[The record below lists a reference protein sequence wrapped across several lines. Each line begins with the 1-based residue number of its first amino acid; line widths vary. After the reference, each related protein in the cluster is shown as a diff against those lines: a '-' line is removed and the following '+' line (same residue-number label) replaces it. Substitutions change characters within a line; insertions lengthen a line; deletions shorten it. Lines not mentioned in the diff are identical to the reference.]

1 MEPGSDSA
9 EPTEAQA
16 LPLCATVSPTMWRRS
31 ILPFLRKA
39 ESFLRR
45 RTRHVTGLATRFNRL
60 VFFALDLVLWSRVFR
75 SQRGPIPVELPLR
88 VLRGKQVEVEAPVLH
103 VSGLHGDVAHWDDGF
118 AGVYAVLFE
127 NLQVPDVLS
136 PIRYAHPAPAFRGVY
151 LWDSA
156 FISQIWKTWDRD
168 VAHDVSRVVV
178 HLRDG
183 DRLQHVVSDLVA
195 SVYTQPPLIAWS
207 LARLW
212 EGHGREEAALRLEPL
227 FPALCAYN
235 DWLYANRRLANGLF
249 FWRHPYESGV
259 ENAPRF
265 SSRDESVFRDT
276 TKLAAPDLSAYVVLQ
291 NEALATM
298 ARILHRD
305 PEPFLARAADLQGRI
320 REELWHAGDGLF
332 YDRNIDT
339 GEFIRSRT
347 IASILPLWAGAA
359 GEGQLR
365 RLLEHVLS
373 PEGFN
378 SPLPFPSVAISDPDF
393 SLDMWRGPVWVNVAF
408 GALQGLKR
416 YGLEREA
423 SEMAYR
429 LCDHV
434 YRMFR
439 RERRFYEFYDPE
451 EAGLARLYRKKGNRW
466 KAFTL
471 GVKPQADFVGWTGL
485 VNTLVIEQFAG
496 FHRENGRRFVQPR
509 FPPAAVGK
517 AYALRLP
524 GENLALDFCVL
535 GPDSVRVTIRTPTQC
550 VEALVAF
557 GERAAIDPPSSNHE
571 IL

>member
-1 MEPGSDSA
+1 
-9 EPTEAQA
+9 
-16 LPLCATVSPTMWRRS
+16 MWRQS
-31 ILPFLRKA
+31 ILPFLRQA
-39 ESFLRR
+39 EGFLRR

-60 VFFALDLVLWSRVFR
+60 LFHALDLVLWSRLFR
-75 SQRGPIPVELPLR
+75 SRRGPIPVELPLEM
-88 VLRGKQVEVEAPVLH
+88 LRRKNIGSEAPVLH
-103 VSGLHGDVAHWDDGF
+103 VSGMQAEVAHWDDGF

-127 NLQVPDVLS
+127 NLQVPDILS

-156 FISQIWKTWDRD
+156 FISQVWKAWDAG
-168 VAHDVSRVVV
+168 VAHDVSRVVI

-212 EGHGREEAALRLEPL
+212 EGHRREEAAARLEPL

-235 DWLYANRRLANGLF
+235 DWLESNRRLPNGLF
-249 FWRHPYESGV
+249 FWQHPYESGV

-276 TKLAAPDLSAYVVLQ
+276 TKLAAPDFSAYMVLQ
-291 NEALATM
+291 HEALAIM
-298 ARILHRD
+298 AGILQRD
-305 PEPFLARAADLQGRI
+305 PEPFLEKAAALRTRI
-320 REELWHAGDGLF
+320 GEELWHAGDGLF
-332 YDRNIDT
+332 YDRHVDT

-347 IASILPLWAGAA
+347 IASILPLWAGVAD
-359 GEGQLR
+359 EGRLR
-365 RLLEHVLS
+365 RLLAHLLS

-378 SPLPFPSVAISDPDF
+378 PVLPFPSVAVTDPDF
-393 SLDMWRGPVWVNVAF
+393 SLDMWRGPVWINLAF
-408 GALQGLKR
+408 GVLQGLKR
-416 YGLEREA
+416 HGLEQEA
-423 SEMAYR
+423 SGMAYR

-439 RERRFYEFYDPE
+439 EDRRFYEFYDPE
-451 EAGLARLYRKKGNRW
+451 EAGVHRLHRKKGNRW

-485 VNTLVIEQFAG
+485 VNTLVIEQLAG

-509 FPPAAVGK
+509 FPPSAVGK
-517 AYALRLP
+517 AYSLRLP
-524 GENLALDFCVL
+524 GESLALDFCVQ
-535 GPDSVRVTIRTPTQC
+535 GVDSVRVSIRTPSRC
-550 VEALVAF
+550 FEAPAAF
-557 GERAAIDPPSSNHE
+557 GERIAIDPADPQP
-571 IL
+571 

>member
-1 MEPGSDSA
+1 
-9 EPTEAQA
+9 
-16 LPLCATVSPTMWRRS
+16 MWRRS
-31 ILPFLRKA
+31 ILPFLRTV

-45 RTRHVTGLATRFNRL
+45 RTRRVTGLATRFNRIA
-60 VFFALDLVLWSRVFR
+60 FFALDLVLWSRVFR
-75 SQRGPIPVELPLR
+75 SRRGPIPIEVPLLLLVR
-88 VLRGKQVEVEAPVLH
+88 KKVEVEAPVLH
-103 VSGLHGDVAHWDDGF
+103 VSGMQGEVAHWDHGF

-127 NLQVPDVLS
+127 NLQIPDVLS

-156 FISQIWKTWDRD
+156 FISQIWKTWDRE

-207 LARLW
+207 LARIW
-212 EGHGREEAALRLEPL
+212 EGHSREEAATRLEPL

-235 DWLYANRRLANGLF
+235 DWLYANRQLPNGLF

-298 ARILHRD
+298 ARILERD
-305 PEPFLARAADLQGRI
+305 PQPFLDKATALQARI
-320 REELWHAGDGLF
+320 RDELWHSGDGLF
-332 YDRNIDT
+332 YDRHTET

-347 IASILPLWAGAA
+347 IASVLPLWAGAA
-359 GEGQLR
+359 DERQLHR
-365 RLLEHVLS
+365 ILEHILS
-373 PEGFN
+373 PDGFN
-378 SPLPFPSVAISDPDF
+378 SPLPLPSVAISDPDF
-393 SLDMWRGPVWVNVAF
+393 SLDMWRGPVWVNVAY
-408 GALQGLKR
+408 GVLLGLKR
-416 YGLEREA
+416 YGLEKEV

-429 LCDHV
+429 LCDHI
-434 YRMFR
+434 YRIFR

-451 EAGLARLYRKKGNRW
+451 EASLARLHRKKGNRW

-496 FHRENGRRFVQPR
+496 FHRENGLRFVQPR
-509 FPPAAVGK
+509 FPEASAGK

-524 GENLALDFCVL
+524 GESLALSFSVL
-535 GPDSVRVTIRTPTQC
+535 GPDSVRVTIRTPTTC
-550 VEALVAF
+550 TEHLASF
-557 GERAAIDPPSSNHE
+557 GERIPIDAPPIPHE